1 MAEIRAKI
9 AIVGGGPAGST
20 LALSLVREQKID
32 PSDIVIVE
40 KATHPREKPCAG
52 AISNFGVAALAE
64 IGVGLEVAHA
74 PMGGVRVIRDSEIGA
89 LRMPLGIV
97 VRRNEFDA
105 SLFRLAE
112 KDGVRVLEN
121 EPLVKLETGDEFVLR
136 TRSHVVRA
144 QRLAACDGAGSTT
157 RKLLG
162 LKEPARKGHLYV
174 TETEQKGGDEGTRVD
189 LCDFDLAPTKDGLEG
204 YYWDF
209 PIVMGGKRCV
219 SRGIYHANLTPAKNV
234 KTSLGRHLAKRDIAI
249 DDVELKPFSTR
260 PFVKTSTVCGDGW
273 VLVGE
278 AAGIDAT
285 TGEGIAQAIVF
296 GRVASKHLARSLS
309 NNGTSSRD
317 FDAYRREIFDS
328 VMGRHLLQS
337 AWLAQYVYGKRGMPF
352 QNYLLRSEF
361 AREIA
366 ARWYEGQT
374 IGLFTVARLALG
386 LARHA

>member
-1 MAEIRAKI
+1 VAEHTAEI

-20 LALSLVREQKID
+20 LALALVREQKID

-40 KATHPREKPCAG
+40 KTAHPREKPCAG

-64 IGVGLEVAHA
+64 MNVPLEVPHA
-74 PMGGVRVIRDSEIGA
+74 PMGGVRVLRDEEIGA
-89 LRMPLGIV
+89 LQTPLGIV

-105 SLFRLAE
+105 SLFRRAE
-112 KDGVRVLEN
+112 KDGVRTLEG
-121 EPLVKLETGDEFVLR
+121 EPLLGLERTKAGFVLQ
-136 TRSHVVRA
+136 TRSRVVRA
-144 QRLAACDGAGSTT
+144 KRLAACDGAGSTT

-174 TETEQKGGDEGTRVD
+174 TETPQTDRDEGTRVD
-189 LCDFDLAPTKDGLEG
+189 LCDFDLAPTKDGLQG

-209 PIVMGGKRCV
+209 PIVMDGKRCV

-234 KTSLGRHLAKRDIAI
+234 KASLERHLAKRGVAI
-249 DDVELKPFSTR
+249 DEVELKPFSTR

-296 GRVASKHLARSLS
+296 GRVAAKHLAASLAS
-309 NNGTSSRD
+309 GLRN
-317 FDAYRREIFDS
+317 FEAYRREIFDS

-337 AWLAQYVYGKRGMPF
+337 AWLAKYVYGKRGLPF
-352 QNYLLRSEF
+352 QDYLLRSEF

-366 ARWYEGQT
+366 ARWYEGQSL
-374 IGLFTVARLALG
+374 GLFTVAKLAVG
-386 LARHA
+386 LARHAV